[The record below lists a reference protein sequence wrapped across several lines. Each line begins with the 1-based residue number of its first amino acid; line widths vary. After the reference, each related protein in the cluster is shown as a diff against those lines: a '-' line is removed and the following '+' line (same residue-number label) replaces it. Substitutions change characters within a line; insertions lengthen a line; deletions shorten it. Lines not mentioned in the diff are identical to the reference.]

1 MRYVDDT
8 VFVLDTRE
16 GLQSW
21 GTAAK
26 IEIEKAGLNMN
37 VKKTKTMVK
46 IKARRRQHQRRYLN
60 Q

>member
-1 MRYVDDT
+1 MPLVHNHTVIVDFISDVSNISISMRYVDDT

-26 IEIEKAGLNMN
+26 IEI
-37 VKKTKTMVK
+37 
-46 IKARRRQHQRRYLN
+46 
-60 Q
+60 